1 MNLTDAHNYRSLLK
15 RWRAVSREA
24 GLKMV
29 PVSRFDGSRIY
40 EITSP
45 AFSKDNGI
53 YLSAGIHGD
62 EVGGVQGLLCWA
74 EKNVRNLASLPLLLF
89 PCLNPWGMEGNSR
102 FCQTGDDLNR
112 SWGGNKSDLTTAI
125 QNRIQ
130 NMKFHLILNLHE
142 DYDANGAYLYELI
155 RGSKSKTR
163 GEGILQSLEGLI
175 PRDGR
180 KVIEKK
186 KVRNGI
192 IRPRPR
198 NFLAGELPE
207 ALYLF
212 QNHTDHSYTL
222 ETPSEL
228 DLGVRVNA
236 QVRMIEA
243 ALTL

>member
-1 MNLTDAHNYRSLLK
+1 
-15 RWRAVSREA
+15 
-24 GLKMV
+24 
-29 PVSRFDGSRIY
+29 
-40 EITSP
+40 
-45 AFSKDNGI
+45 
-53 YLSAGIHGD
+53 
-62 EVGGVQGLLCWA
+62 
-74 EKNVRNLASLPLLLF
+74 
-89 PCLNPWGMEGNSR
+89 
-102 FCQTGDDLNR
+102 
-112 SWGGNKSDLTTAI
+112 
-125 QNRIQ
+125 
-130 NMKFHLILNLHE
+130 MKFHLILNLHE
-142 DYDANGAYLYELI
+142 DYDANGVYLYELS

-163 GEGILQSLEGLI
+163 GEGILQSLEGLM

-186 KVRNGI
+186 KVRDGI

-198 NFLAGELPE
+198 NFLADELPE